1 MGIKNLKCLINKYA
15 KEAVNERFLCHYE
28 YKIIA
33 IDISIFLYKYIY
45 QNGEPLELL
54 TKQCMRF
61 LKNKVIP
68 LYVFDGKPPKE
79 KNDVLGERYE
89 KKQELINKQ
98 NQIKNLLK
106 EKTDT
111 KTDIVDEQENVSTK
125 IEKTDEEDSK
135 PETNTYLYEMNLDE
149 LKGELEKVEKSIIV
163 VNGKVIRDCKRLFD
177 LMGIPYLVANGE
189 AETLCARLIKEG
201 IVYGCL
207 SEDTDI
213 LANGG
218 RYFIR
223 NFNVN
228 NNRVIEYDLDII
240 LKKFGVSYEQFI
252 DICILCGC
260 DYTSTIVNIGIMKAY
275 NFIKKYNDIEGI
287 IKYIGEENKNF
298 RERQRKA
305 NKEEKDKFTVPDDFD
320 YWRARH
326 LFKICGDDENLEVDI
341 RLKKPKL
348 PELLEY
354 LDGIARPNVHTD
366 LKRNLVKY
374 MDTLRKNDE
383 PKEMT
388 IDRFYTVV

>member
-28 YKIIA
+28 HKIIA
-33 IDISIFLYKYIY
+33 IDISIFLYRYIY
-45 QNGEPLELL
+45 KNGEPLELL
-54 TKQCMRF
+54 TKQIMRF

-79 KNDVLGERYE
+79 KSGELEERYE
-89 KKQELINKQ
+89 KKQILINRQ
-98 NQIKNLLK
+98 NQIKNLLN
-106 EKTDT
+106 EKQ
-111 KTDIVDEQENVSTK
+111 DIVEVSETETYK
-125 IEKTDEEDSK
+125 VQH
-135 PETNTYLYEMNLDE
+135 ETNVDLYEMDADE
-149 LKGELEKVEKSIIV
+149 LKGELAKVEKNIII

-207 SEDTDI
+207 SEDTDV

-228 NNRVIEYDLDII
+228 NNRVIEYDLNII
-240 LKKFGVSYEQFI
+240 LEKFGVTYDQFI

-260 DYTSTIVNIGIMKAY
+260 DYTCTIVNIGIMKAY
-275 NFIKKYNDIEGI
+275 DFIKKYGDIEGI
-287 IKYIGEENKNF
+287 IKYIDEENKNF
-298 RERQRKA
+298 REKQRKS
-305 NKEEKDKFTVPDDFD
+305 NKEERNKFTVPDDFD
-320 YWRARH
+320 YWKARH
-326 LFKICGDDENLEVDI
+326 LFKTCGDDENLDVDI
-341 RLKKPKL
+341 RLNKPKL

-354 LDGIARPNVHTD
+354 IGGIAKPNVITD

-374 MDTLRKNDE
+374 VDTLRKNNDA
-383 PKEMT
+383 KELT
-388 IDRFYTVV
+388 IDQYYTIV